1 MSRPAEQFITA
12 ADYLAL
18 ERQAEIKSEYL
29 NGQIYAMSGASRSH
43 NRITVNLTA
52 ALHAQLKHKP
62 CEPFSGDMRVKVTP
76 TGLYTYPDVMVVCGE
91 PRFEDPH
98 VDTLLNPTVLI
109 EVLSDSTEAYDRG
122 GKFAHYRALE
132 SLTDYLLV
140 AQDQPR
146 IEHFRR
152 QTDGQWLYSVA
163 DGLDAQVEIATIGCV
178 LHLAEVYERVAFV
191 ERELEPARH
200 PEPSTIVMGLPLSEE
215 ASP

>member
-18 ERQAEIKSEYL
+18 ERQADAKSEYL
-29 NGQIYAMSGASRSH
+29 NGSIYAMSGASRSH

-52 ALHAQLKHKP
+52 ALHAQLKRKP
-62 CEPFSGDMRVKVTP
+62 CEPFTGDLRVKVSS
-76 TGLYTYPDVMVVCGE
+76 TGLYTYPDVVVVCGE
-91 PRFEDPH
+91 PRFEDQH
-98 VDTLLNPTVLI
+98 VDTLLNPTVII

-122 GKFAHYRALE
+122 EKFAHYRALE

-152 QTDGQWLYSVA
+152 QPDGQWLYSAA
-163 DGLDAQVEIATIGCV
+163 DGLDSQVTIANIGCV
-178 LHLAEVYERVAFV
+178 LQLAEVYERVAFA
-191 ERELEPARH
+191 EPGTEPAA
-200 PEPSTIVMGLPLSEE
+200 P
-215 ASP
+215 

>member
-29 NGQIYAMSGASRSH
+29 NGQIYAMSGASRNH
-43 NRITVNLTA
+43 NRITFNLA
-52 ALHAQLKHKP
+52 RRIGNQLGGSR
-62 CEPFSGDMRVKVTP
+62 CEGYANDMRVKVSP
-76 TGLYTYPDVMVVCGE
+76 TGLYTYPDVTVVCGE
-91 PRFEDPH
+91 PRFEDTQ
-98 VDTLLNPTVLI
+98 VDTLLNPTVII

-132 SLTDYLLV
+132 SLSDYLLV
-140 AQDQPR
+140 AQNEPR

-163 DGLDAQVEIATIGCV
+163 DGLDAKVEIATIGCV
-178 LHLAEVYERVAFV
+178 LHLAEVYERVAFAAPA
-191 ERELEPARH
+191 ELEPDQ
-200 PEPSTIVMGLPLSEE
+200 S
-215 ASP
+215 